1 MENNANELNDPGRR
15 RSASEALAD
24 MSENRPRKPTSE
36 AAQEFRPNIQ
46 REHSSRISN
55 NSNRNRNNHSDKGGC
70 CSWIIWIWV
79 GIMIVFLLSM
89 F

>member
-24 MSENRPRKPTSE
+24 MSENRPRKSTSE
-36 AAQEFRPNIQ
+36 AAQEYRPNIQ
-46 REHSSRISN
+46 REHSSKKSN
-55 NSNRNRNNHSDKGGC
+55 NSNRNNQSDKGGC

-79 GIMIVFLLSM
+79 GIMIVYMLSM

>member
-36 AAQEFRPNIQ
+36 AAQEYRPNIQ
-46 REHSSRISN
+46 REHSSRKSN
-55 NSNRNRNNHSDKGGC
+55 NSNRNNQSDTGGC

-79 GIMIVFLLSM
+79 GIMIVCLLSM

>member
-24 MSENRPRKPTSE
+24 MSENRPRKSTSE
-36 AAQEFRPNIQ
+36 AAQEYRPNIQ
-46 REHSSRISN
+46 REHSSRKSN
-55 NSNRNRNNHSDKGGC
+55 NSNRNNQSDKGGC

-79 GIMIVFLLSM
+79 GIMIVCLLSM